1 MKKHISYPQ
10 KDLTMDSS
18 SIQEAFSRHPRPQAA
33 SVPTHVSL
41 LRQKLQKDTQKI
53 IQNPAPAL
61 VLDKKPKGGSL
72 ELVRKKA
79 DTSTTLRKASL
90 NDSLREQEPWLS
102 LTRLGTLTQGDLHLM
117 LCISIGT
124 PQSMRMVKEADD
136 AEGSKEVRMINTL
149 RHPNI
154 ITIFDVFRHDCR
166 IYSVLEYAPITLE
179 EVISVHLRL
188 KESHIRL
195 IACSVS
201 YYGSLLLSPF
211 LEKAGNK
218 SDQ

>member
-1 MKKHISYPQ
+1 M
-10 KDLTMDSS
+10 
-18 SIQEAFSRHPRPQAA
+18 
-33 SVPTHVSL
+33 PTHVSL
-41 LRQKLQKDTQKI
+41 LRQKLQTDTQKI
-53 IQNPAPAL
+53 IPKPSLAY
-61 VLDKKPKGGSL
+61 VLDRKSKGGSL
-72 ELVRKKA
+72 ELDRKKF
-79 DTSTTLRKASL
+79 DISTASRRGAL
-90 NDSLREQEPWLS
+90 DDSIREQEPWLS

-124 PQSMRMVKEADD
+124 PQGMRMVKEADD
-136 AEGSKEVRMINTL
+136 AEGSKEVRMIDTL

-154 ITIFDVFRHDCR
+154 IKIFDVFRHDCR

-211 LEKAGNK
+211 LRRRGTNLISNRSFLPSNICVRRQLYTGMSAL
-218 SDQ
+218 DP